1 MRIIQMLSTIAGGD
15 AVSNDAVAF
24 DKVIRSMGYSG
35 GIYADSIAP
44 NVERGV
50 AKHVDKV
57 GELNKSDIIM
67 YHFSTGSKLNFKLA
81 EFPCRKILVY
91 HNVTPPEFF
100 KGNDESFALVCEE
113 GLKGARFL
121 ADKVDY
127 CLAVSEFNKNDLINM
142 GYKCKID
149 VLPIVIPMGD
159 YKKRPSRDYMKDYGG
174 GEKTN
179 ILFTGRIA
187 PNKKQENVIAA
198 FYYYRKL
205 YNHKSRLILAGSY
218 RANDQYY
225 LRLVEYLTRLG
236 IGGDV
241 IMTGH
246 AKFNE
251 IIACYR
257 TADVFLCMSEH
268 EGFCVPI
275 VESMMF
281 DVPVVAYNTTAVGG
295 TMGGSGILL
304 DSSDPILAAACVDKL
319 VRDKAL
325 RSNVVAGQRERLKDF
340 EYEKIASRLRGYI
353 NDFV

>member
-1 MRIIQMLSTIAGGD
+1 
-15 AVSNDAVAF
+15 
-24 DKVIRSMGYSG
+24 
-35 GIYADSIAP
+35 
-44 NVERGV
+44 
-50 AKHVDKV
+50 
-57 GELNKSDIIM
+57 M

-100 KGNDESFALVCEE
+100 RGNDESFAKICED
-113 GLKGARFL
+113 GLEGARFL

-127 CLAVSEFNKNDLINM
+127 CLADSEFNKNDLINM

-149 VLPIVIPMGD
+149 VLPIVIPKND
-159 YKKRPSRDYMKDYGG
+159 YMKKPSRDYMKDYGS

-218 RANDQYY
+218 RANDPYY

-268 EGFCVPI
+268 EGFCVPV

-304 DSSDPILAAACVDKL
+304 DSNEPILAAACVDKV

-325 RSNVVAGQRERLKDF
+325 RSSVVARQRERLKDF
-340 EYEKIASRLRGYI
+340 EYEKIASLLQNYI
-353 NDFV
+353 HDFVQ